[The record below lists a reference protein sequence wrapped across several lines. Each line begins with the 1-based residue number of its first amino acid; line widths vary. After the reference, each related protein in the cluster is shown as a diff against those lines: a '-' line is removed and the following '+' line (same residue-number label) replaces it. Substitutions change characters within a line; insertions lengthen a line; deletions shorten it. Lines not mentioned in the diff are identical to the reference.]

1 MANIKFKKLIEDLE
15 NNTSQVLGTIKKND
29 SGTSAYAASAG
40 YSSSAGQS
48 GTALLAASATYA
60 TSAGKAG
67 TALYATNA
75 GSAAT
80 GGW

>member
-40 YSSSAGQS
+40 YSSSAGQA
-48 GTALLAASATYA
+48 GTALKA
-60 TSAGKAG
+60 TSAGNAG